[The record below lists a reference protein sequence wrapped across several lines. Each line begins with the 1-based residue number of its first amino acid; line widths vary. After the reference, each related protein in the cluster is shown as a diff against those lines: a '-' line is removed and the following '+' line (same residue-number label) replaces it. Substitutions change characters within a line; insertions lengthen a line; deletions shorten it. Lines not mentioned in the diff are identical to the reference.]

1 MAYRHL
7 EVKVTSEEGLVA
19 KKRKKKLSSFDIYR
33 EANRRMQSPRSSVF
47 PFSQAMLD
55 EYECWQSDMKA
66 TDGGI
71 TGSHQYWITRAKDYL
86 RLSRMALDVMTV
98 PAMSAE
104 VERLFSA
111 VGLMVTPLSS

>member
-1 MAYRHL
+1 
-7 EVKVTSEEGLVA
+7 
-19 KKRKKKLSSFDIYR
+19 
-33 EANRRMQSPRSSVF
+33 
-47 PFSQAMLD
+47 MLD

-104 VERLFSA
+104 SRETLFCRWPDGHA
-111 VGLMVTPLSS
+111 LE